1 MLSVGEGTGLYLCIA
16 QVSFE
21 GSSMKVFY
29 AYMYMYVSFMHE
41 SMALNYLY
49 GNMHNMSSILSID
62 EVLF

>member
-1 MLSVGEGTGLYLCIA
+1 
-16 QVSFE
+16 
-21 GSSMKVFY
+21 MKVFY